1 MHLLAGLALLLAS
14 VLTPSKNWFAPDQP
28 LTVNIKAEG
37 DARLVLTNFTGSKID
52 AKGGAE
58 VSGETSKDVKQIF
71 PEALSQ
77 PGAYLL
83 YVVPKGKDLPD
94 FEGTPLV
101 ISVREDKRRAAAPG
115 PMVTKVEP
123 LRYAVMSTKQGNM
136 TMAFY
141 YDVAPHTVENFLS
154 LATHGYF
161 DGLKFH
167 RILPGFVIQGGDPRG
182 DGTGGPGYQIPA
194 EFNERPHVEGVLS
207 MARSNEPD
215 SAGSQFFVCLD
226 YAKTQ
231 QLDRKYTAFG
241 KVVEG
246 FDTAKK
252 IAETPLADPNAGK
265 PVQAPLIDKVE
276 VKPVTAKENPYAPLQ
291 QQLTGAAKGE
301 GKGK

>member
-1 MHLLAGLALLLAS
+1 MHLLAGFALLLVS
-14 VLTPSKNWFAPDQP
+14 VLTPTKNWFAPDQP

-37 DARLVLTNFTGSKID
+37 DSHLVLTNFTG
-52 AKGGAE
+52 AKVDPKGAAE
-58 VSGETSKDVKQIF
+58 VSGEASKDLKQIF
-71 PEALSQ
+71 PEALAQ
-77 PGAYLL
+77 AGTYLL

-101 ISVREDKRRAAAPG
+101 ISVREDKRRAAPPG
-115 PMVTKVEP
+115 PMVIKVEP
-123 LRYAVMSTKQGNM
+123 LQYAVMSTKQGNM

-141 YDVAPHTVENFLS
+141 YDVAPHTAENFLD
-154 LATHGYF
+154 LASHGYF

-167 RILPGFVIQGGDPRG
+167 RIVPGFVIQGGDPRG

-207 MARSNEPD
+207 MARGPEFD

-241 KVVEG
+241 KVVDG
-246 FDTAKK
+246 FDAAKE
-252 IAETPLADPNAGK
+252 IAKAKLVDERAGK
-265 PVQAPLIDKVE
+265 PEQPPVIEKVE
-276 VKPVTAKENPYAPLQ
+276 VKPVTAKENPYTALQ
-291 QQLTGAAKGE
+291 QQLTGAKPE